1 MFQLIMKYFDMGL
14 YSLADVYHFV
24 LSGQITQGEY
34 NIIADLTGDPEID
47 GILTADDSESELY

>member
-1 MFQLIMKYFDMGL
+1 MFQLIMKYFDKGL
-14 YSLADVYHFV
+14 YSLADMYYFV

-47 GILTADDSESELY
+47 EILTADDSESELY